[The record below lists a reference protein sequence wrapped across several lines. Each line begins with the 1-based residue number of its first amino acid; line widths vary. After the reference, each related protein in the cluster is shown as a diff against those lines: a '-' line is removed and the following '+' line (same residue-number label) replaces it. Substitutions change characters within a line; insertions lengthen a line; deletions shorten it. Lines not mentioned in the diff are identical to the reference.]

1 MKNLQ
6 SAISADAVRVASN
19 YLLPSDRVLVIGATG
34 WFGQTA
40 TAMAQIL
47 NLPSLLIASTS
58 RDFKIGEKIFSAYQ
72 WNEKQIREFNPTIV
86 IDAAYITRDFV
97 STLDLN
103 AYVETNRELTNRL
116 LSISDIE
123 SIRKMIT
130 FSSGAAIVHDSTSF
144 INPLEEDPYGYLK
157 LETEKI
163 IQKEFS
169 KSQIDYSIVR
179 AWSVSGA
186 LVTKISGFA
195 FSDLVKQASLGK
207 MKVTASKRVFRRY
220 CLVEESLAVALTH
233 SSRVDGVLDTGGQLV
248 ELHQLAEII
257 KITISNDIAIEKAP
271 LLQDADDAYYSDGA
285 NWENAC
291 KKSGLVTASIPE
303 QIKHVFNWI
312 KD

>member
-1 MKNLQ
+1 MKNLHSSV
-6 SAISADAVRVASN
+6 SAEAIRVASN

-40 TAMAQIL
+40 TALAQIL
-47 NLPSLLIASTS
+47 KVPSRLIASTS
-58 RDFKIGEKIFSAYQ
+58 RDFKIGEQIFSAYQ
-72 WNEKQIREFNPTIV
+72 WDEKQIREFSPTIV

-97 STLDLN
+97 STLNLN

-123 SIRKMIT
+123 SVRKIIT
-130 FSSGAAIVHDSTSF
+130 FSSGAAVVHDSTSF
-144 INPLEEDPYGYLK
+144 INPLKEDPYGFLK

-163 IQKEFS
+163 IQKEFAQ
-169 KSQIDYSIVR
+169 SQIDYSIVR

-186 LVTKISGFA
+186 LVTKVGGFA
-195 FSDLVKQASLGK
+195 FSDLIKQASFGS

-220 CLVEESLAVALTH
+220 CLVEEAIAVALTH
-233 SSRVDGVLDTGGQLV
+233 SSRDDGILDTGGPLV

-257 KITISNDIAIEKAP
+257 KITISNDIVIEESP
-271 LLQDADDAYYSDGA
+271 LLQEADDTYYSDGES
-285 NWENAC
+285 WENVC
-291 KKSGLVTASIPE
+291 EKSGLVTATLPE